1 MNDPKYSTM
10 RKLIIAIGII
20 AAILAFLISFRVKG
34 QLTVIGRT
42 LKVNSVIA
50 RIALEDRIQYV
61 YEVGNFSGFV
71 VRRERGARKF
81 EPEYRAD
88 CFVME

>member
-20 AAILAFLISFRVKG
+20 AAILAFLISFRAKG
-34 QLTVIGRT
+34 QLQVIGRT
-42 LKVNSVIA
+42 LKINSVIS

-61 YEVGNFSGFV
+61 YDAVNFRGFV
-71 VRRERGARKF
+71 VRRERATREL
-81 EPEYRAD
+81 EPKYRAD